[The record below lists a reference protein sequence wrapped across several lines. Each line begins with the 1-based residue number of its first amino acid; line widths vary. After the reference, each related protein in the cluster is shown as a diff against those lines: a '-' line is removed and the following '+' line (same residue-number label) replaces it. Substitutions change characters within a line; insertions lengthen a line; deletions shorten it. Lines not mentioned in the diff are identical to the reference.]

1 MVLGDQYRPDSGV
14 GSEIENVFFENNIF
28 RKNHWPKDVLI
39 QPTTSIFLNK
49 NDLKKTFSG
58 SNSYISNLDQTLKD
72 HMIFDISR
80 FDASY
85 MFDVLGYKKVKNIKI
100 NGDSK
105 GLWKGF

>member
-1 MVLGDQYRPDSGV
+1 
-14 GSEIENVFFENNIF
+14 
-28 RKNHWPKDVLI
+28 
-39 QPTTSIFLNK
+39 
-49 NDLKKTFSG
+49 
-58 SNSYISNLDQTLKD
+58 
-72 HMIFDISR
+72 MIFDISR